1 MFVQEKQEA
10 NVPALGLYAHVPF
23 CSTTCD
29 FCAFY
34 QERPSKKGF
43 DEFFL
48 GLRREIERFP
58 GDRLFST
65 VFVGGG
71 TPGLLS
77 SAQLEEL
84 CRIIR
89 DAGLM
94 DGCEWTVEVAP
105 SEISSEKLD
114 VLAEGGV
121 TRISLGVQTFSSEM
135 MKSLG
140 RHHKVEKVFSA
151 YTLIREKTV
160 FRVNLDLLFG
170 APGQTLDMWELDLR
184 TAAELE
190 PDHLS
195 TYCLTFEE
203 DTAMYV
209 RLSEG
214 KVKLDVDREAEFYEK
229 AWSLLPQLGYPQYE
243 VSNFSRPGR
252 TCLHNLNTW
261 RMNEW
266 IGYGP
271 GAATQYSGVRRKN
284 SASLEK
290 WSADMAEG
298 KSPDYEEYIEVCDLD
313 LAGDAI
319 LFGLRMNEGVN
330 LNDLAVR
337 FNLFDG
343 CLDPVRSFFEKLRGE
358 RLMKEIDGFSIL
370 TQDGR
375 MRCDA
380 IASEIPEIS
389 GQKS

>member
-1 MFVQEKQEA
+1 MFVQEKQES
-10 NVPALGLYAHVPF
+10 NVPALGLYVHVPF

-34 QERPSKKGF
+34 QERPSKKAF

-48 GLRREIERFP
+48 GLRREFERFP
-58 GDRLFST
+58 GDRSFST
-65 VFVGGG
+65 VFIGGG

-77 SAQLEEL
+77 SAQLEHL
-84 CRIIR
+84 CRIVS
-89 DAGLM
+89 DAGLI

-105 SEISSEKLD
+105 SEISREKLD

-121 TRISLGVQTFSSEM
+121 TRISLGVQTFSSDM

-140 RHHKVEKVFSA
+140 RDHKVEKVFSA
-151 YTLIREKTV
+151 YSMIREKAA
-160 FRVNLDLLFG
+160 FLVNMDLLFG
-170 APGQTLDMWELDLR
+170 APGQTLDMWALDLT

-214 KVKLDVDREAEFYEK
+214 KVELDIEREAEFYEK
-229 AWSLLPQLGYPQYE
+229 AWSLLPQFGFPQYE
-243 VSNFSRPGR
+243 VSNFARPGR
-252 TCLHNLNTW
+252 ACLHNLNTW
-261 RMNEW
+261 RMHEW

-271 GAATQYSGVRRKN
+271 GASTQYKGVRRKN
-284 SASLEK
+284 SANLEK
-290 WSADMAEG
+290 WSTDMTNEG
-298 KSPDYEEYIEVCDLD
+298 DPAYEECFEVGDRD

-330 LNDLAVR
+330 LKDLAVR
-337 FNLFDG
+337 FNLSSG
-343 CLDPVRSFFEKLRGE
+343 CLSSVRSFFGKLRAEG
-358 RLMKEIDGFSIL
+358 LLKEVAGFSIL

-380 IASEIPEIS
+380 IASEIPEIEA
-389 GQKS
+389 QKS

>member
-1 MFVQEKQEA
+1 MFVQEKQET

-34 QERPSKKGF
+34 QERPSKKAF
-43 DEFFL
+43 EEFFL

-58 GDRLFST
+58 GDRSFST
-65 VFVGGG
+65 VFIGGG

-77 SAQLEEL
+77 SGQLDHL

-89 DAGLM
+89 DAGLS

-105 SEISSEKLD
+105 SEISLEKLD

-121 TRISLGVQTFSSEM
+121 SRISLGVQTFSSDM

-140 RHHKVEKVFSA
+140 RGHKVEKVFSA
-151 YTLIREKTV
+151 YSMIREKAA
-160 FRVNLDLLFG
+160 FLVNLDLLFG
-170 APGQTLDMWELDLR
+170 APGQTLDMWELDLT

-214 KVKLDVDREAEFYEK
+214 KVELDIDREAEFYEK
-229 AWSLLPQLGYPQYE
+229 AWALLPDLGYPQYE
-243 VSNFSRPGR
+243 VSNFSRPGQA
-252 TCLHNLNTW
+252 CLHNLNTW
-261 RMNEW
+261 RMHEW

-271 GAATQYSGVRRKN
+271 GASTQHKGVRRKN
-284 SASLEK
+284 SANLGK
-290 WSADMAEG
+290 WSAGMADG
-298 KSPDYEEYIEVCDLD
+298 KNPAYEECIEVGDRD

-330 LNDLAVR
+330 LNDLVVR
-337 FNLFDG
+337 FNLSDS
-343 CLDPVRSFFEKLRGE
+343 CLESVRSFFGKLKAEGFMQE
-358 RLMKEIDGFSIL
+358 VDGFSIL

-380 IASEIPEIS
+380 IASEIPEIGDQES
-389 GQKS
+389 

>member
-10 NVPALGLYAHVPF
+10 NVPALGLYVHVPF

-43 DEFFL
+43 EEFFL

-65 VFVGGG
+65 VFIGGG

-77 SAQLEEL
+77 SPQLEEL
-84 CRIIR
+84 CRIMR

-105 SEISSEKLD
+105 SEISNEKLD

-121 TRISLGVQTFSSEM
+121 TRISLGVQTFSPEM

-151 YTLIREKTV
+151 YSMIREKAV

-214 KVKLDVDREAEFYEK
+214 KVELDVDREAEFYEK
-229 AWSLLPQLGYPQYE
+229 
-243 VSNFSRPGR
+243 
-252 TCLHNLNTW
+252 
-261 RMNEW
+261 EW

-284 SASLEK
+284 SANLEK
-290 WSADMAEG
+290 WSTDMADG
-298 KSPDYEEYIEVCDLD
+298 KTPDYEEYIEVCDLD

-337 FNLFDG
+337 FNLSKA
-343 CLDPVRSFFEKLRGE
+343 CLDPVRSFFGKLIGE
-358 RLMKEIDGFSIL
+358 GLMREFDGFSIL

-380 IASEIPEIS
+380 IASEIPGIS
-389 GQKS
+389 GQRS

>member
-10 NVPALGLYAHVPF
+10 NVLPWVCMHVPF

-29 FCAFY
+29 FGAFY

-43 DEFFL
+43 EEFFL

-77 SAQLEEL
+77 SVQLEEL

-89 DAGLM
+89 DAGLT

-114 VLAEGGV
+114 VLADGGV
-121 TRISLGVQTFSSEM
+121 TRISMGVQTFSPDI
-135 MKSLG
+135 MKALG
-140 RHHKVEKVFSA
+140 RRHTVEKVFSA
-151 YTLIREKTV
+151 YSILREKAA
-160 FRVNLDLLFG
+160 FEVNLDLLFG
-170 APGQTLDMWELDLR
+170 APGQTLEMWELDLR

-190 PDHLS
+190 PEHLS

-214 KVKLDVDREAEFYEK
+214 KVKLDVEREAEFYEK
-229 AWSLLPQLGYPQYE
+229 AWNLLPKLGYPQYE

-271 GAATQYSGVRRKN
+271 NAASQYSGVRRKN
-284 SASLEK
+284 SASLER
-290 WSADMAEG
+290 WSTDMANGEV
-298 KSPDYEEYIEVCDLD
+298 PAYEEYIEICDRD

-330 LNDLAVR
+330 LEDLTAR
-337 FNLFDG
+337 FHLSYG
-343 CLDPVRSFFEKLRGE
+343 CLDAIRSFFGKLRAEG
-358 RLMKEIDGFSIL
+358 LMKEVEGFSIL
-370 TQDGR
+370 TQEGR

-380 IASEIPEIS
+380 IASEIPDIS
-389 GQKS
+389 GQES